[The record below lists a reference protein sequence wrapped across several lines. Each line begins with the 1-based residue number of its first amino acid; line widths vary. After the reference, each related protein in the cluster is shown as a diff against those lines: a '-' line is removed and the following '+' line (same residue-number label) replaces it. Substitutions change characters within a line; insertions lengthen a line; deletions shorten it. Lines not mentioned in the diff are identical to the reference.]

1 MQITITFDSATSRN
15 AFATSTGYA
24 TADTTT
30 LTAPGS
36 LLGLAKASTGYVSAA
51 QATAGSNE
59 FIVMS
64 EDPDGLADVCTVI
77 ANLGQG
83 FYQVESTDFIALHTA
98 AAGKAEPINAPIKLM
113 SDLSY
118 VSTVDPLSSAGQWAR
133 IRVASKFRPFSS
145 EFSTLAVTPVR
156 QPELIVVDSGVNG
169 NHAEFANVTVEDF
182 YKLPRFS
189 TFADE
194 TGHGTAITSCAVG
207 ANVGLAV
214 NVKVVNCKIFS
225 GGDYPSLLELG
236 AAMDAILA
244 RHTADVSIPRVVNM
258 SWNTPKSAYLDA
270 KIDALIQ
277 AGMIVVAAAGNDG
290 IDVANLTPAGKANV
304 ITVAASDIDDVA
316 AGFNDFAAADS
327 TITTN
332 AGQYLDFFAPGVLVA
347 VARYNGGYGAA
358 NGSSFSAGFA
368 SGAVAQLMA
377 LIPTWPQNFTTM
389 IQLLSDD
396 STKGVLLLD
405 PDKFSEN
412 QNRVIHLFNGVN
424 TNDLAFDYYLGAFTA
439 DVPTIEGDMSQILN
453 VPFFDNQT
461 VNYSIIW
468 DDATLGADYASFVT
482 INNETGV
489 FAVTKPTVSLPSDV
503 NFKLI
508 TFKIRATTD
517 TIVKDSNNLIF
528 FTVNPA
534 YDGDI
539 STDLASA
546 LEDLNSQSF
555 FAAWVAYS
563 LK

>member
-36 LLGLAKASTGYVSAA
+36 LLGIAKASTGYVSAA
-51 QATAGSNE
+51 QATAGANE
-59 FIVMS
+59 FIVQT
-64 EDPDGLADVCTVI
+64 EDPDGLADVGTVVT
-77 ANLGQG
+77 NLGQG
-83 FYQVESTDFIALHTA
+83 FYQVSSSDFIALHTA
-98 AAGKAEPINAPIKLM
+98 TGGKAEPMNAPIKLM
-113 SDLSY
+113 SELTY
-118 VSTVDPLSSAGQWAR
+118 NSTVDPASADGQWAR
-133 IRVASKFRPFSS
+133 IRIANKFRPFSS
-145 EFSTLAVTPVR
+145 EFSTLPVTSVR
-156 QPELIVVDSGVNG
+156 QPEIIIVDSGING
-169 NHAEFANVTVEDF
+169 SHAEFANVTVEDF

-207 ANVGLAV
+207 ANVGLAI
-214 NVKVVNCKIFS
+214 NAKVVNCKVFS
-225 GGDYPSLLELG
+225 GTDYPSLLELG

-244 RHTADVSIPRVVNM
+244 RHTADTSIPRVVNM
-258 SWNTPKSAYLDA
+258 SWNTPKSAYLEA

-290 IDVANLTPAGKANV
+290 IDVANLTPAGIANV
-304 ITVAASDIDDVA
+304 ITVAASDVDDVA

-347 VARYNGGYGAA
+347 VARYNGGYGRAS
-358 NGSSFSAGFA
+358 GSSFSAGFA
-368 SGAVAQLMA
+368 SGAVAQLTA
-377 LIPTWPQNFTTM
+377 LIPTWPQSFTT
-389 IQLLSDD
+389 IIDLLSED

-405 PDKFSEN
+405 PDKFSAN
-412 QNRVIHLFNGVN
+412 QNRVIHLFNGLN

-439 DVPTIEGDMSQILN
+439 DVPTIEGDISQFLKI
-453 VPFFDNQT
+453 PAFDGQP
-461 VNYSIIW
+461 VNYTIIW
-468 DDATLGADYASFVT
+468 DDAALGADYASFVT
-482 INNETGV
+482 IDSAGEFV
-489 FAVTKPTVSLPSDV
+489 VTKPTVSLPSDV

-517 TIVKDSNNLIF
+517 TIVKDSNNMIF
-528 FTVNPA
+528 FVVNTA
-534 YDGDI
+534 YNGDI

-546 LEDLNSQSF
+546 LENLNSQSF
-555 FAAWVAYS
+555 FAAWIFYS